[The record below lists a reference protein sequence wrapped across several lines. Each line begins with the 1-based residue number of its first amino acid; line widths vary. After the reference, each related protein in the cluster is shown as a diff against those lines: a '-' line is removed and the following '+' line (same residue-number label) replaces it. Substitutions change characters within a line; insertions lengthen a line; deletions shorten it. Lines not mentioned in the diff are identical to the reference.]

1 MLTVPTTPSACHA
14 VVRFGNHPQETCNTT
29 GTMTLLENN
38 YLNITAIAEPVP
50 SAEVSKVLDFRVV
63 MSSCFAMIV
72 QKAFVHPVATSQ
84 LQK

>member
-1 MLTVPTTPSACHA
+1 
-14 VVRFGNHPQETCNTT
+14 
-29 GTMTLLENN
+29 MTLLENN